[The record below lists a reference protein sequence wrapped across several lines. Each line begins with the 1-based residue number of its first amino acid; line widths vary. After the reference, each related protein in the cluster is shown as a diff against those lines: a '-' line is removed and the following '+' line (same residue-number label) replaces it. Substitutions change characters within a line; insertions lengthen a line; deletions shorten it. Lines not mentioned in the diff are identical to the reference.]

1 VVAPVRVLAGLLLS
15 GLASAHPLHT
25 TYTEVTEDTGTGVV
39 TVVVRSFTDDLAR
52 AMADSPPVAGSPAHS
67 PGDSALARYIR
78 SHLSLTDRSGRVR
91 ALVYVGQRQS
101 ADLSWV
107 TFRTGIPAGLA
118 GCRIADQLQTELYA
132 DQVNLLQAHYAGRSE
147 TILFSVADTSK
158 ILP

>member
-1 VVAPVRVLAGLLLS
+1 VRVLTGLVLA

-25 TYTEVTEDTGTGVV
+25 TFTEVVEETGTGVI

-52 AMADSPPVAGSPAHS
+52 AVVGTQPVAGTSAPS
-67 PGDSALARYIR
+67 PGDSVLARYVR

-91 ALVYVGQRQS
+91 ALVYVGQRRS

-107 TFRTGIPAGLA
+107 TFRAEMPAGLA
-118 GCRIADQLQTELYA
+118 GGRIADHLQTELYG
-132 DQVNLLQAHYAGRSE
+132 DQVNLLQARYAGRSE
-147 TILFSVADTSK
+147 TMLFSTADTSK